1 MNIFKGKPLMNASIV
16 FARIFFLLLCILFV
30 TTFTLTSLPGGMN
43 YANVLKGLLGGSLL
57 GAFLI
62 GSEYIFSRFSLR
74 AFNLAALGLFFGYLL
89 GQAVLLIFDGIISIS
104 GIASSGEILGIIKT
118 AIFLY
123 TCYLGL
129 IMTAKGSEEL
139 YLSIPF
145 VKFKPTYQKKK
156 DILLDISILTDP
168 RIIDL
173 ATSGLLDH
181 HLIFPRFALKEL
193 YQMADSND
201 EMIKAKARKSLEVV
215 KKLEGIPSLELRYVD
230 NDFPEIKDVHAKLTH
245 LARHLDANIITSDI
259 NRVQISEIE
268 GIRVIN
274 INLLSNALKPITTAG
289 EFLSIKIQRYGKEP
303 RQGVGYLDD
312 GTMVVVNGGAEFIGE
327 VIRTQVLSVK
337 HTSSGRMI
345 FCNAAEDTVL
355 TEQELQQSVKNLE
368 NTHKNYF
375 AL

>member
-1 MNIFKGKPLMNASIV
+1 MNISLA
-16 FARIFFLLLCILFV
+16 FARILFLLLCVLIL
-30 TTFTLTSLPGGMN
+30 TTYSIAILPGG
-43 YANVLKGLLGGSLL
+43 ANIANLLIGTSIGMLFSLL
-57 GAFLI
+57 LI
-62 GSEYIFSRFSLR
+62 SCELLFKRFTLR
-74 AFNLAALGLFFGYLL
+74 AFNLITLGIFFGYLM
-89 GQAVLLIFDGIISIS
+89 GQAVLLILNSIFTLGS
-104 GIASSGEILGIIKT
+104 FSLSQETLIAIKGT
-118 AIFLY
+118 VFLF
-123 TCYLGL
+123 TCYLG
-129 IMTAKGSEEL
+129 MVMATRGSSEL

-145 VKFKPTYQKKK
+145 VKFKPSFQKKR

-181 HLIFPRFALKEL
+181 HVIFPRFALKEL

-201 EMIKAKARKSLEVV
+201 ESIKIKARKSLEVI
-215 KKLEGIPSLELRYVD
+215 KKLENIPNLELRYVD
-230 NDFPEIKDVHAKLTH
+230 NDFPDIKDVHTKLTC
-245 LARHLDANIITSDI
+245 LARALDANIITADI

-268 GIRVIN
+268 GTRVIN

-327 VIRTQVLSVK
+327 VIKTQVLSVK

-345 FCNAAEDTVL
+345 FCNAAEETIL
-355 TEQELQQSVKNLE
+355 NEQELQQSVKNLE